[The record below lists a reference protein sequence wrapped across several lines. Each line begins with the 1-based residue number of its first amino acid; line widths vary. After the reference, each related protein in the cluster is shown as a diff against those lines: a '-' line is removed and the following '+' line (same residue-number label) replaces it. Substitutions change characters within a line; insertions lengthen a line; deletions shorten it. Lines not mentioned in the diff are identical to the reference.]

1 MVVAR
6 PNLMRYSVACK
17 GECTFS
23 KAPARSKEDP
33 EKQGYSPPIACPR
46 TGIILG
52 AGNEHLCNGTCS
64 VAVVKD
70 IRRGTLDAMSSKVQ
84 ALKQAAMDAMVASR
98 SSADSNVPREEV
110 DGRHM
115 GHTKTDLLQE
125 FAAALAKGRRGQFQ
139 KKDFKYGINLTTQQ
153 RISGSN
159 TWRTIKTEDG
169 KLCSYYSVV
178 ILINIYILQGLLL
191 YFN

>member
-1 MVVAR
+1 MG
-6 PNLMRYSVACK
+6 SVPLAK
-17 GECTFS
+17 L
-23 KAPARSKEDP
+23 PLDLNEDP

-84 ALKQAAMDAMVASR
+84 GLKQAAMDAMVASR

-139 KKDFKYGINLTTQQ
+139 KKDFKYGINLTTSTTNFRGQTL
-153 RISGSN
+153 GEP
-159 TWRTIKTEDG
+159 IKTEE
-169 KLCSYYSVV
+169 
-178 ILINIYILQGLLL
+178 
-191 YFN
+191 